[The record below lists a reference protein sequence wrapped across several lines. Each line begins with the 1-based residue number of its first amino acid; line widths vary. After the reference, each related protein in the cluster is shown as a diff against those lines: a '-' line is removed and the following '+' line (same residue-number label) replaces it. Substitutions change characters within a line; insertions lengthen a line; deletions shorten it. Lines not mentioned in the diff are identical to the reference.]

1 MGGRARRGA
10 AERLRRCRGGS
21 RLAARA
27 PAACDDVSV
36 SVVAILAT
44 DQNDKIDP
52 KLAANPLINP
62 PQSVLDN
69 VKSWPELS
77 DKQTQEF
84 NKMYAAV
91 TGG

>member
-1 MGGRARRGA
+1 VPV
-10 AERLRRCRGGS
+10 LS
-21 RLAARA
+21 NIL
-27 PAACDDVSV
+27 DD
-36 SVVAILAT
+36 L
-44 DQNDKIDP
+44 NKIDP

-69 VKSWPELS
+69 VKSWPALS
-77 DKQTQEF
+77 DQQTQEF